1 MAQTDLHIHSSL
13 TAGGELSPR
22 ALAERCCEARLTLAA
37 LTDRRAVSGVPECI
51 WRGAQ
56 LGVRIVPGVELD
68 CRWREKDF
76 LVLGY
81 CLDITHPALLEME
94 RNARENPVQPPFT
107 AEQALGLIRMAG
119 GLAVLVPPN
128 EMDDTFP
135 VAAFDGIAAYGS
147 HSRADTARYHTLAR
161 RHGLAV
167 TGGSGFLSEDKP
179 PYRPGAMDF
188 YGHEPQVA
196 AAFLAAIH
204 HLNEEKRSF
213 HHDSI

>member
-1 MAQTDLHIHSSL
+1 MAQTDLQIHSSL

-22 ALAERCCEARLTLAA
+22 ALAERCCEERLTLAA

-56 LGVRIVPGVELD
+56 LGVRIVPGIELD
-68 CRWREKDF
+68 CRWREQDF
-76 LVLGY
+76 LTLGIGI
-81 CLDITHPALLEME
+81 DITCPALLEIE
-94 RNARENPVQPPFT
+94 RTRNDSVQSFA
-107 AEQALGLIRMAG
+107 AEQAIRTIHEAG

-147 HSRADTARYHTLAR
+147 HARADTARYLSLAR
-161 RHGLAV
+161 KYGLLV
-167 TGGSGFLSEDKP
+167 TGGSGFLSESRP
-179 PYRPGAMDF
+179 PHRPGAVDF
-188 YGHEPQVA
+188 YGQEQRISA
-196 AAFLAAIH
+196 DFLAAAT
-204 HLNEEKRSF
+204 HLNKEKRSF